1 MRIVF
6 SIIFIVTIS
15 CLNIYAKEVKDG
27 ISIVDIG
34 LDVGAFNSVQFMD
47 TGNVKSSFSVI
58 PYGKLSLRFLNGYP
72 FIPQIEIENTGF
84 FRFDK
89 QMMSTK
95 KITSGYNSYYV
106 RVPLMLSIPF
116 ATYRSMLNI
125 DTRYTTYAK
134 KYTLQ
139 RDIYVNGTNS
149 ASGSDVYGVTSESE
163 TRLYFQTPIR
173 SNESRFNHAFIG
185 IYYSEDVAPRS
196 TSGISVTENK
206 PNFINVVVRNFGIFY
221 ELKTDTPAKGLNFL
235 INVMLGYGN
244 TYLLNDSLP
253 YDRDVFANVNNL
265 IMIKGRAG
273 LSYRYMFN
281 PHIGLGVDLKIEY
294 TSANDFLGDSGGAN
308 KTTIDMYGELRSKLS
323 FTIITGY

>member
-6 SIIFIVTIS
+6 LTIFFITIS
-15 CLNIYAKEVKDG
+15 VVNILAKEVKDG
-27 ISIVDIG
+27 IKIVDIG
-34 LDVGAFNSVQFMD
+34 IDVGAFNSVQFMN
-47 TGNVKSSFSVI
+47 TGNVKSDFSVI

-72 FIPQIEIENTGF
+72 FIPQIEIENTGL

-139 RDIYVNGTNS
+139 KDMIVSGTPS

-173 SNESRFNHAFIG
+173 SKDSKYNHAFIG
-185 IYYSEDVAPRS
+185 IYYAEDVSPRS
-196 TSGISVTENK
+196 TTAISVTDNK
-206 PNFINVVVRNFGIFY
+206 PNFINAVVRNFGIFY
-221 ELKTDTPAKGLNFL
+221 ELKTDTPAKGLNFS
-235 INVMLGYGN
+235 INLTVGYGN
-244 TYLLNDSLP
+244 TYLLNDSLG
-253 YDRDVFANVNNL
+253 YDRDIFTNVDNL
-265 IMIKGRAG
+265 IIIKGKVG

-281 PHIGLGVDLKIEY
+281 PHIGLGVDLKVEY
-294 TSANDFLGDSGGAN
+294 VSANDFLGDASDAN
-308 KTTIDMYGELRSKLS
+308 KTTIDMYGELRSKLA